1 MQVLLLI
8 VQLIPA
14 LISLIKAIEEALP
27 AAGLGAEKL
36 AAVRKIIE
44 AAFEGA
50 KEAWPIIEKVI
61 GILVSLFNST
71 GVFKKSE

>member
-1 MQVLLLI
+1 MKILLLV

-14 LISLIKAIEEALP
+14 LISLIKAIEDALP

-44 AAFEGA
+44 ATYEGA
-50 KEAWPIIEKVI
+50 AEIWPTLEKVI
-61 GILVSLFNST
+61 SAIVSMFNAVGI
-71 GVFKKSE
+71 FKKS